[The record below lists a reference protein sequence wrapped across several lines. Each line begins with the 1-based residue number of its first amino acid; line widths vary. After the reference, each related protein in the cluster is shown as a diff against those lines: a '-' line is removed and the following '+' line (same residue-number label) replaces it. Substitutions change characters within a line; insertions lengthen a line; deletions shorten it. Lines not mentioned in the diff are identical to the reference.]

1 MSEED
6 LKRIAS
12 LGEVIAML
20 ARMRADM
27 IEDGK
32 LPDFPESE
40 PMTAQEK
47 ADRHA
52 RVVKEYNEAPLRK

>member
-1 MSEED
+1 
-6 LKRIAS
+6 
-12 LGEVIAML
+12 ML